1 MRRKTAAALGRRLC
15 RLEALA
21 ASGPRQGAADLEVW
35 LPHNGRD
42 APPPGRRLFRGG
54 HAALVLYTPGA
65 EPKP

>member
-1 MRRKTAAALGRRLC
+1 MRRKTATALGRRLC

-42 APPPGRRLFRGG
+42 DSPPGRRWFRGG
-54 HAALVLYTPGA
+54 RAAVAVYRPEA
-65 EPKP
+65 EPQS